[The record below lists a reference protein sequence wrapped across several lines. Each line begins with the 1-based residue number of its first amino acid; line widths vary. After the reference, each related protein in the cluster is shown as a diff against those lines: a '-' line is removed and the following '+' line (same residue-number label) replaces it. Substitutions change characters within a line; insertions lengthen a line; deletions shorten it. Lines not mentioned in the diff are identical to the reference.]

1 MEGEERRMRARNE
14 CANISWGGRLA
25 LPTDEGAAGF
35 VALIYAKTGAVY
47 YRYRWMCAC
56 VKLETQTSVHANLTR
71 PSVPRHAIH
80 RPRQRR
86 NFTVWPAQPTG
97 QPPPLNRPMPLPFL
111 SFPIPPQ
118 AKPFPSGIIRSS
130 WIPSERVQLL
140 IVLGGSR
147 LEGRILAGKR
157 ETRGEGFN
165 WIIIFVQ
172 SE

>member
-1 MEGEERRMRARNE
+1 MREERRMRARNE
-14 CANISWGGRLA
+14 CANIFWRGRLA

-97 QPPPLNRPMPLPFL
+97 QSPPSPQLGLYRFL
-111 SFPIPPQ
+111 SFPFLRRLN
-118 AKPFPSGIIRSS
+118 PFLQELSGQRNLRRRRS
-130 WIPSERVQLL
+130 WIVPSERVQLL

-147 LEGRILAGKR
+147 CLVRRQNFGG
-157 ETRGEGFN
+157 
-165 WIIIFVQ
+165 
-172 SE
+172 

>member
-1 MEGEERRMRARNE
+1 MREERRMRARNE
-14 CANISWGGRLA
+14 CANISWRGRLA

-97 QPPPLNRPMPLPFL
+97 QSPPSTRPIPLPFL
-111 SFPIPPQ
+111 SFPPQ
-118 AKPFPSGIIRSS
+118 AKPFPSGIIRTEKFEEEEELDRPLGTSS
-130 WIPSERVQLL
+130 TFNRFRGKSV
-140 IVLGGSR
+140 SR
-147 LEGRILAGKR
+147 
-157 ETRGEGFN
+157 
-165 WIIIFVQ
+165 
-172 SE
+172 